1 MEVENKKSKTAK
13 QQVGEEPSSESA
25 TAQSSLERGVE
36 AYGQAEQAVI
46 DAYDKTTQK
55 VSETYDKAKSY
66 SNENPGKTILIA
78 LGIGVGLGLLLGA
91 SSRHSRTGR
100 IARPVV
106 NALSDIA
113 LEFFR

>member
-1 MEVENKKSKTAK
+1 MESENKKTKGQK
-13 QQVGEEPSSESA
+13 QQVKEESGSDSA
-25 TAQSSLERGVE
+25 TAQSAMERGAE
-36 AYGQAEQAVI
+36 TYGQAEQAVI
-46 DAYDKTTQK
+46 DAYDKTSQA
-55 VSETYDKAKSY
+55 VSETYEKAKNY
-66 SNENPGKTILIA
+66 SNENPGKTILIT

-113 LEFFR
+113 LEIFR